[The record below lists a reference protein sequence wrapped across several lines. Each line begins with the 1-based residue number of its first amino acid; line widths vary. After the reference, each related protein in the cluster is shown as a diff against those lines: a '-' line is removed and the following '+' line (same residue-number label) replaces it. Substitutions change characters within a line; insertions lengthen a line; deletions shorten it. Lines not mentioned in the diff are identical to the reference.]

1 MIAIDTN
8 VLVRWLTQDDP
19 EQFRRVQ
26 RCLATAKE
34 RDEPLFLNHIV
45 LCECVWVLNYSYGFP
60 KSALVDALDR
70 LLVTKQ
76 FIIEDKPAVWAAVA
90 DYRASQADFADCL
103 IGIKNRNAGCE
114 TTVTL
119 DQGAAKLS
127 TFRRL

>member
-1 MIAIDTN
+1 MIALDTN
-8 VLVRWLTQDDP
+8 VLVRWLMQDDRD
-19 EQFRRVQ
+19 QFRRVQ

-45 LCECVWVLNYSYGFP
+45 LCECIWVLSYSYGFS
-60 KSALVDALDR
+60 KSALVDVLDR

-90 DYRASQADFADCL
+90 EYRGSQADFADCL

-119 DQGAAKLS
+119 DHGAAELS
-127 TFRRL
+127 TFRQL